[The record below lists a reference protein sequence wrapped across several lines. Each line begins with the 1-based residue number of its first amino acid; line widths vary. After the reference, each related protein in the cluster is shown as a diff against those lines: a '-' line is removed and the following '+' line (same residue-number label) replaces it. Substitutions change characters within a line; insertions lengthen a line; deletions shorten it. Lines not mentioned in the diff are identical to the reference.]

1 MYHLPFWRK
10 WHEILSLST
19 NTSTIVICIQ
29 IKIILIYFLG
39 LFSWSIFTQLVSLSS
54 VDKSELLNS
63 HSESCKCQW
72 LNMAVGALRYFPPLP
87 VCHFILTENK
97 LIFFQSNI
105 CFMLKEHHLIKFSA
119 GRCLLVFF
127 FSPPFLVVLILIED
141 LSRFGPQSSNHSAII
156 KQQLGCSDAVR
167 HRFVLAMGIGKE
179 QSTKKITTTKRKKKN
194 QAVEYPNEPFI
205 LNRWCLELLIF
216 Y

>member
-1 MYHLPFWRK
+1 MGKLPKLQFSFTVCIYKSK
-10 WHEILSLST
+10 W
-19 NTSTIVICIQ
+19 TSPNPIVIRTDN
-29 IKIILIYFLG
+29 
-39 LFSWSIFTQLVSLSS
+39 SWSTCWHQQTGEWENVPFAFLKKMTWNTFTFNKYQHHSNMYTNKNYSDLLSGFVFMIFTQLVSLSS

-127 FSPPFLVVLILIED
+127 FFPPISCGSHFD
-141 LSRFGPQSSNHSAII
+141 WRFTLHLWPNFNYSSTCKS
-156 KQQLGCSDAVR
+156 G
-167 HRFVLAMGIGKE
+167 
-179 QSTKKITTTKRKKKN
+179 
-194 QAVEYPNEPFI
+194 
-205 LNRWCLELLIF
+205 
-216 Y
+216 

>member
-127 FSPPFLVVLILIED
+127 FSPHFLWFSFWLKIYPSPLTKLQLLID
-141 LSRFGPQSSNHSAII
+141 LQIR
-156 KQQLGCSDAVR
+156 LGCLFSLVPYQ
-167 HRFVLAMGIGKE
+167 G
-179 QSTKKITTTKRKKKN
+179 S
-194 QAVEYPNEPFI
+194 
-205 LNRWCLELLIF
+205 LIHW
-216 Y
+216 